1 MDEWSRNSETLD
13 SSVVVREWMAA
24 DWEDWR
30 LSRVAFRLVRSC
42 LRCLKSGLSD
52 KVTRELLGVVIEG

>member
-1 MDEWSRNSETLD
+1 M
-13 SSVVVREWMAA
+13 
-24 DWEDWR
+24 
-30 LSRVAFRLVRSC
+30 AFRLVRSC